1 MLEGMQFA
9 LGPSMVMRQSTVEK
23 IGGYEKV
30 AQYYADDF
38 VLGNWT
44 ASAGEIVG
52 AVALMLS
59 STTC

>member
-1 MLEGMQFA
+1 
-9 LGPSMVMRQSTVEK
+9 MVMRQSTVKK
-23 IGGYEKV
+23 IGGFEEV

-44 ASAGEIVG
+44 AAAGETVI
-52 AVALMLS
+52 LSTTSS